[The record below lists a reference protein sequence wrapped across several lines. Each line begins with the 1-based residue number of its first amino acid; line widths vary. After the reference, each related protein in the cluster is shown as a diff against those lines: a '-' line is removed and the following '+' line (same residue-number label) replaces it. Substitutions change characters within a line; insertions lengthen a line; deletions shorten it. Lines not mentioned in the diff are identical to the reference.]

1 MANDLIT
8 SDNIRSIEKERAKG
22 GHYVPTP
29 TVAELLLRFQSLQEW
44 YIPRDMMFQLFVA
57 MAQLN
62 NPFGTDK
69 DALENREIRVKADGT
84 VDYTVD
90 PYPFAVET
98 IAQAMLA
105 DRHPYAEVY
114 PSCKGH
120 TDDRMLECKQFVQA
134 LLDTSMKRGD
144 VMLDMVSKLVVLGWL
159 PTLNTFDPAMKK
171 QGQNPFDVQII
182 DPMNFY
188 PRLDSRR
195 QVMYGFIQ
203 QRVTGAQLIQDF
215 SEFEGVKELI
225 AAEDKP
231 TEGTPAYKDYS
242 VHGSNLETSEFDLL
256 RFYDDYSTVLLLGAR
271 DATEPAC
278 KNNPALRRLRDS
290 TKKGKYGSIFTSL
303 DDDDPYAGLQK
314 HNLGGVPLHL
324 TGCFPEAL
332 SPTVKLQG
340 VGTLSP
346 DNIYK
351 GLMGGRVVYYPFL
364 YPMYN
369 DWVDRSKLRNMMYT
383 IIDRYARPTRIIYT
397 DNKEYY
403 KTVKQGD
410 TVFMLPDGS
419 EKMEN
424 EKIDPMP
431 TEFMTMFQELSG
443 SLKENSFAAT
453 TFGGRAG
460 SSARQQDSVLAQG
473 SKREEILIRKVQQSM
488 EAYPTAAIRTL
499 IRRGGD
505 EPIFAAGDGRAFEGA
520 YTLEYKADDLKG
532 YVPNITVALKQKNA
546 LKDPANV
553 AAFGGLQKLQVYPE
567 EYLLGQV
574 LDEPNPKKIIEDAI
588 KEKIRTHDSVMAPK
602 IEVASLESQSEN
614 LEPKWKLQ
622 EKVQLQ
628 TDKHQDDVH
637 HKQLEQDWEQ
647 LPQDK
652 QDAVRQATIDR
663 VMSQASG
670 QPNGTPPPPVG
681 GPGPT
686 PTPSGP
692 PPPMPVG
699 PSSPGMNAGPPPM
712 QPPHPPMPMMPPPHQ
727 PMQGPPMG
735 PPMMPPPRPM
745 PTPPM
750 AMGPQ
755 PPMMPPPHP
764 GVGPFPP
771 VGGMG
776 GPPAPSLPAGFG
788 KAPGQADR
796 IIQPVSAL
804 MPPGG
809 IGRPGMPSNL
819 LAGAG
824 LHGTP
829 IDTPAIEAANKAFA
843 PAVKGGGK
851 TRKRGSRGRG
861 GRKAGY

>member
-1 MANDLIT
+1 MASDLIT
-8 SDNIRSIEKERAKG
+8 SDNVQKIDRERAKG
-22 GHYVPTP
+22 GRYIPTP
-29 TVAELLLRFQSLQEW
+29 TLSELLLRFQSLQEW
-44 YIPRDMMFQLFVA
+44 YIPRDMMFHLFVS

-69 DALENREIRVKADGT
+69 DSLENREIRVKADGT

-120 TDDRMLECKQFVQA
+120 TDERMLQCKQFVQA
-134 LLDTSMKRGD
+134 LLDTCMKRSD

-203 QRVTGAQLIQDF
+203 QRVTGAQLVQDF
-215 SEFEGVKELI
+215 SDFAGVRELI
-225 AAEDKP
+225 DAETKP
-231 TEGTPAYKDYS
+231 PEGTPAYKDYS
-242 VHGSNLETSEFDLL
+242 RHGANLDTTEFDLL
-256 RFYDDYSTVLLLGAR
+256 RFYDDYSTVLLIGAR

-278 KNNPALRRLRDS
+278 KNNAVLARLRDD
-290 TKKGKYGSIFTSL
+290 TKKGKYGSLFASL
-303 DDDDPYAGLQK
+303 DDDDPYAGMQK

-397 DNKEYY
+397 ENRDYY
-403 KTVKQGD
+403 KSLKQGD
-410 TVFMLPDGS
+410 TVFMSPDGS

-424 EKIDPMP
+424 EKIDAMP

-460 SSARQQDSVLAQG
+460 SSARQQDAVLAQG
-473 SKREEILIRKVQQSM
+473 SKREEILIRKVQQSLS
-488 EAYPTAAIRTL
+488 AYPTTSLKTL

-505 EPIFAAGDGRAFEGA
+505 EPIFAAGDGKAFDGA
-520 YTLEYKADDLKG
+520 YTLEYKASGLNG
-532 YVPNITVALKQKNA
+532 YVPNIEVALKQKNA
-546 LKDPANV
+546 LKDPMAV
-553 AAFGGLQKLQVYPE
+553 TAFGGLQKLSVYPE
-567 EYLLGQV
+567 EYLLAQV

-588 KEKIRTHDSVMAPK
+588 KEKVRTHDSVIAPK

-628 TDKHQDDVH
+628 TDKYQEDLH
-637 HKQLEQDWEQ
+637 HRLIELDWEQ

-652 QDAVRQATIDR
+652 KDMVRQATIDR
-663 VMSQASG
+663 VMAEVSG
-670 QPNGTPPPPVG
+670 QPGGTPPPPAG
-681 GPGPT
+681 GPGQT
-686 PTPSGP
+686 PTAPGQPPMPTQPGSAAGPPPPALPPATAGPRPPMPGPGPQMMPPPPPHPMMMGGGP
-692 PPPMPVG
+692 PPPMMQHPLPPPMPGGAPGGFGGGGGPLGPVG
-699 PSSPGMNAGPPPM
+699 PRPPM
-712 QPPHPPMPMMPPPHQ
+712 LPP
-727 PMQGPPMG
+727 
-735 PPMMPPPRPM
+735 
-745 PTPPM
+745 
-750 AMGPQ
+750 
-755 PPMMPPPHP
+755 
-764 GVGPFPP
+764 
-771 VGGMG
+771 
-776 GPPAPSLPAGFG
+776 GFG

-796 IIQPVSAL
+796 PIQPISAL

-809 IGRPGMPSNL
+809 IGRPGLPSAL
-819 LAGAG
+819 MGGGAG
-824 LHGTP
+824 MHGTP
-829 IDTPAIEAANKAFA
+829 IDTPAFEAANKAFA
-843 PAVKGGGK
+843 PAVTGK
-851 TRKRGSRGRG
+851 TRKRGSRGKG
-861 GRKAGY
+861 GSKKGGY